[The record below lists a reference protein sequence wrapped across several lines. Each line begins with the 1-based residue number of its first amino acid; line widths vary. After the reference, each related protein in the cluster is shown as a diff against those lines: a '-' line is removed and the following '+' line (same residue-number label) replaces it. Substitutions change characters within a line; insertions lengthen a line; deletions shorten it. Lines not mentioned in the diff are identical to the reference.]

1 MMNEVTIS
9 RAEYDLMIEHRMM
22 LNMYQK
28 ALTKCARFSDWRENA
43 MVVDDEDFLEMVA
56 LFDYTT
62 YCDVKRHCERQKAEA
77 EKKKTAAAPE
87 IKGKSLGDYLEE
99 ARADATAINL
109 EINKEGES

>member
-56 LFDYTT
+56 LFDYAT

-77 EKKKTAAAPE
+77 EKKKAAAAPSILDLKTEIETKVRAAAAE
-87 IKGKSLGDYLEE
+87 IKEDEL
-99 ARADATAINL
+99 
-109 EINKEGES
+109 

>member
-1 MMNEVTIS
+1 MNEVTIS
-9 RAEYDLMIEHRMM
+9 RAEYDLMLEHRMM

-56 LFDYTT
+56 LFDYAT

-77 EKKKTAAAPE
+77 EKKKAAAASSITDLKTE
-87 IKGKSLGDYLEE
+87 IETKV
-99 ARADATAINL
+99 RAAAADI
-109 EINKEGES
+109 KEGES